1 MSEIDFG
8 DTQGEQLATLMRVV
22 RDLHRD
28 FYGNG
33 QLGLK
38 FRAESFMSEMKGV
51 HAEQERQHQ
60 QNSAKLNWLLV
71 ICAVGTLL
79 IGLFGVIYAVIHHQ
93 DIGHARIFRSQSAD
107 PAYAWSR
114 PIERAGP

>member
-1 MSEIDFG
+1 MNEIDFG
-8 DTQGEQLATLMRVV
+8 DTHGEQLATLMRVV

-38 FRAESFMSEMKGV
+38 SKAESFMSEMKGA
-51 HAEQERQHQ
+51 HAEQERQHE
-60 QNSAKLNWLLV
+60 QNTVKLNWLLV

-79 IGLFGVIYAVIHHQ
+79 IGLFGVIYAVVLHQ
-93 DIGHARIFRSQSAD
+93 DIGHARIFSSHSAD